1 MFLEP
6 VSLNVFLGPSYL
18 IFYIL
23 LRRNIFPFRRL
34 KEKFPEVKLDDM
46 AKKFKFNIHIHEK
59 QRQSSNSEPILKSA
73 TTFEMTANFIT
84 KNPNTPTRN
93 LTLIIDFNIIL
104 SNDQAQTEK
113 IGFCDTVILIK
124 DKSYLKSYFCTKT
137 ESCKYSTR
145 NIKDLRKHE
154 KTCSSETN
162 YKYREKSFGNP
173 KNISIH
179 EL

>member
-1 MFLEP
+1 M
-6 VSLNVFLGPSYL
+6 
-18 IFYIL
+18 
-23 LRRNIFPFRRL
+23 
-34 KEKFPEVKLDDM
+34 
-46 AKKFKFNIHIHEK
+46 
-59 QRQSSNSEPILKSA
+59 
-73 TTFEMTANFIT
+73 
-84 KNPNTPTRN
+84 
-93 LTLIIDFNIIL
+93 

-137 ESCKYSTR
+137 ESCKYSSR

-173 KNISIH
+173 KNIFQ
-179 EL
+179 ELIDLKVLTPDTEIYEFCTFDIETLLNDDSFQFR